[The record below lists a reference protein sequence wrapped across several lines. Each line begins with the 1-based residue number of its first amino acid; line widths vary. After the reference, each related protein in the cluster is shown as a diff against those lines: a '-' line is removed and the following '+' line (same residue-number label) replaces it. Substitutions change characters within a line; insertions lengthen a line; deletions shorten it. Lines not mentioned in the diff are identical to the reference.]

1 MPELDEGSTPDV
13 NAPQNGPEGQ
23 QEGATEET
31 VETTETTEAADDTDG
46 DEDSLP
52 AWARKRLTKANSE
65 AAKYRTELRAAQD
78 KLQNAKTLD
87 EFNTAVG
94 ELTAKVEQLELAD
107 LKRDVLKKAE
117 LPEALAAKLNGKTR
131 EELEADAAFY
141 KELGIT
147 TKASRKPPTNPGG
160 GLTPEE
166 PANTKVD
173 PGAFAEKFFK
183 NTKGYLL

>member
-1 MPELDEGSTPDV
+1 MSISPSVFAQLQYDALRDLAPVTMVSTIPNVLVVHPDV
-13 NAPQNGPEGQ
+13 P
-23 QEGATEET
+23 
-31 VETTETTEAADDTDG
+31 
-46 DEDSLP
+46 
-52 AWARKRLTKANSE
+52 
-65 AAKYRTELRAAQD
+65 
-78 KLQNAKTLD
+78 AKTID

-94 ELTAKVEQLELAD
+94 ELTAKVEQLELGE

-131 EELEADAAFY
+131 EELEVDPASS

-147 TKASRKPPTNPGG
+147 TKASPKPPTNPGG